1 MSHADWHTEDYP
13 EFRSAPPWVME
24 EMIAAG
30 PGLAAPIL
38 GDPAAARIA
47 ELVTNATG
55 RGAPV
60 AVVGCGTSEHGAMAV
75 AEQLTPAL
83 AGRAVVHARQAFEA
97 MLEPW
102 PGVCIG
108 ISHDGGT
115 AATVGSPRSSAPT
128 TPATAGPGTTA
139 GRTPSPSSAARRRC
153 RTTSRA

>member
-1 MSHADWHTEDYP
+1 MRSWTATSSDSSRPSCGGAPERARARPRSATVVGRPSRLGCRVMPHTEWHTEDYP

-24 EMIAAG
+24 EMIASG

-38 GDPAAARIA
+38 GDPAAGAVA
-47 ELVTNATG
+47 ELVAGAAG

-75 AEQLTPAL
+75 AEQLTSAL

-108 ISHDGGT
+108 ISHDGG
-115 AATVGSPRSSAPT
+115 
-128 TPATAGPGTTA
+128 
-139 GRTPSPSSAARRRC
+139 
-153 RTTSRA
+153 